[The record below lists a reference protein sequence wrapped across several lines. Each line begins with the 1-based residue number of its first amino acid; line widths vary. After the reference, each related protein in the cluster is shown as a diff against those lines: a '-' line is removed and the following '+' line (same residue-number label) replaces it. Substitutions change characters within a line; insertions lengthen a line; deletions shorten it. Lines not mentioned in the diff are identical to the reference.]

1 MSHRRAISETEAPI
15 ARHGDGDGNPGADS
29 SADANQ
35 GCAPILWVGI
45 THTARVH
52 TPLVK
57 GLMRPSA
64 YSHPTRD
71 IRLVETHISWVFL
84 TGDYAHKL
92 KKPVDLGFLD
102 FSTLELR
109 RHFCEEELRLN
120 RRLVPDLYL
129 DVVAIRGS
137 HEAPVDDVNC
147 HAPKHVLE
155 ARVFDRAIKGHDV
168 SEADVEILRH
178 QLETLEPV
186 EPKECDLII
195 DVDTSTD
202 IDLDALVA

>member
-1 MSHRRAISETEAPI
+1 MATVTATPARIPRLTPIKGARQSSGSASPTLLACTPRSSRASC
-15 ARHGDGDGNPGADS
+15 AR
-29 SADANQ
+29 
-35 GCAPILWVGI
+35 
-45 THTARVH
+45 
-52 TPLVK
+52 
-57 GLMRPSA
+57 SA

-84 TGDYAHKL
+84 TGDYAYKL

-137 HEAPVDDVNC
+137 HEAPVVDVNC

-155 ARVFDRAIKGHDV
+155 ARVSDRAIKGHDV

-178 QLETLEPV
+178 QLETMEPG

>member
-1 MSHRRAISETEAPI
+1 MATVTATPARIPRLTPIKGARQSSGSASPTLLACTPRSSRASC
-15 ARHGDGDGNPGADS
+15 AR
-29 SADANQ
+29 
-35 GCAPILWVGI
+35 
-45 THTARVH
+45 
-52 TPLVK
+52 
-57 GLMRPSA
+57 SA

-84 TGDYAHKL
+84 TGDYPHKL

-137 HEAPVDDVNC
+137 HEAPVVDGKGELVDYAVRMHQFDPERQLDVE
-147 HAPKHVLE
+147 LE
-155 ARVFDRAIKGHDV
+155 AGRLG
-168 SEADVEILRH
+168 
-178 QLETLEPV
+178 LEDMDE
-186 EPKECDLII
+186 LII
-195 DVDTSTD
+195 DVDTSRD
-202 IDLDALVA
+202 IDLDPLVASIVETRQPS

>member
-1 MSHRRAISETEAPI
+1 
-15 ARHGDGDGNPGADS
+15 
-29 SADANQ
+29 
-35 GCAPILWVGI
+35 
-45 THTARVH
+45 
-52 TPLVK
+52 
-57 GLMRPSA
+57 MRPSA

-84 TGDYAHKL
+84 TGDYAYKL

-137 HEAPVDDVNC
+137 HEAPVVDGKGELVDYAVRM
-147 HAPKHVLE
+147 HQFDLE
-155 ARVFDRAIKGHDV
+155 RQL
-168 SEADVEILRH
+168 DVELGHRSRRTRRENRRDPSTFLIETQPPGELVH
-178 QLETLEPV
+178 LQLTFPRLTADLEKPLHV
-186 EPKECDLII
+186 ALGIVCAHELLKEIRFFQQAFLQWHVGSI
-195 DVDTSTD
+195 DGCLGQSHR
-202 IDLDALVA
+202 LWRE